1 MFRCDSSVKSGT
13 GHVTRSF
20 ALAEI
25 FALNGWEVTFC
36 GDFHEPS
43 WIPSFLRQIEN
54 SKTIKVKKALDTQ
67 EKYDVIVFDAYTF
80 DSGEQTS
87 LANLGKFILSIVDDI
102 SEKIE
107 AELYVSSLPFSY
119 LKNFHGVNNHL
130 FGPEFALVRKSF
142 LEFKSFNQNNSKNL
156 IRPTLGIFSGGAAK
170 QEFLEILI
178 PQILPKLANWDL
190 RIYVNKEDF
199 SMSRYN
205 SDNISIRETSFDFY
219 NDLIDVNLVIA
230 TASVS
235 SWEFLCM
242 DIPLAIYGL
251 YENQKNTYDFLSRN
265 KYASGIGFTLNY
277 KEFELDIKIFEQ
289 VLNSIL
295 RDESF
300 MENRGKIVD
309 GLGPTRIY
317 GEVLKR
323 I

>member
-54 SKTIKVKKALDTQ
+54 LKIIKVNKALDSQ
-67 EKYDVIVFDAYTF
+67 DQYDVIVFDSYTF
-80 DSGEQTS
+80 NSDEQTS

-107 AELYVSSLPFSY
+107 AELYVSSLPVSY
-119 LKNFHGVNNHL
+119 LKNFHGTNNHL
-130 FGPEFALVRKSF
+130 FGPEFALVRKAF
-142 LEFKSFNQNNSKNL
+142 LEFNSFNQNNSKNL
-156 IRPTLGIFSGGAAK
+156 IRPTVGIFSGGAAK
-170 QEFLEILI
+170 KEFLEILI

-190 RIYVNKEDF
+190 RIYANAEDF
-199 SMSRYN
+199 PMSKYN
-205 SDNISIRETSFDFY
+205 SDHISIKETSFDFY
-219 NDLIDVNLVIA
+219 NDLVDVNLVIA

-251 YENQKNTYDFLSRN
+251 YENQKNTYDFLS
-265 KYASGIGFTLNY
+265 KKDYASGIGFTVNY
-277 KEFELDIKIFEQ
+277 KEFELDVQIFEQ
-289 VLNSIL
+289 VLNRIL
-295 RDESF
+295 RNESF
-300 MENRGKIVD
+300 MENHGKIVD
-309 GLGPTRIY
+309 GLGPARIY
-317 GEVLKR
+317 GEILKR